1 MLHRLSARIFQ
12 FNALFISAVVAANTV
27 SYILFDK
34 LIFWFITAFVVAL
47 LSIYYLRLQN
57 TEISLI
63 KKTSYG
69 MIPASILILVVLGTF
84 IFNTVRMYPYES
96 SIVTV
101 GTNDDNMN
109 HIALSVISIK
119 ERNLLF
125 HSPQIE
131 KMMEGGM
138 YSPGMKWYPYGLY
151 SFVNYIYNF
160 SLPAH
165 SLTIN
170 LRHLFNVHNLTVS
183 IQLLMLLS
191 GIYLLSERLYT
202 TKSIYSLPISI
213 LLGVFVIGGQFYL
226 RLFTYGFYSQLLAYN
241 LLIAAL
247 LMSDDMVRKRSQDY
261 LQSIFFSTLIF
272 ALSVTYYLFI
282 PLGFALTLLT
292 HIRTDSRHMRLAYPL
307 VVFGSI
313 PLLMFHI
320 NMRIGE
326 QIEAYGISFVLIDGF
341 VLALLGPLLLIFK
354 KKDINKYLTST
365 LTTLIGLTLVQMI
378 ATTVSTFAK
387 TNNLTYYFFKSYWTL
402 GLLGLPMV
410 LAFITSTIDSVTAK
424 SKKIALTMFVVLTLI
439 SSMVTYKVF
448 SGDGYSVHGYDTVL
462 MIFNGRINYF
472 NTGEQKKWFDVYERW
487 GETRGKSIF
496 PAGLWGW
503 TTLSY
508 ALFGDVPE
516 LYKYNFRIQ
525 QFHIS
530 HNNISKFFDA
540 VEKSEL
546 ANEKPILL
554 DGMGTAKQYLQYIP
568 NLRKRFG
575 SDILE
580 RK

>member
-326 QIEAYGISFVLIDGF
+326 QI
-341 VLALLGPLLLIFK
+341 
-354 KKDINKYLTST
+354 
-365 LTTLIGLTLVQMI
+365 
-378 ATTVSTFAK
+378 
-387 TNNLTYYFFKSYWTL
+387 
-402 GLLGLPMV
+402 
-410 LAFITSTIDSVTAK
+410 
-424 SKKIALTMFVVLTLI
+424 
-439 SSMVTYKVF
+439 
-448 SGDGYSVHGYDTVL
+448 
-462 MIFNGRINYF
+462 
-472 NTGEQKKWFDVYERW
+472 
-487 GETRGKSIF
+487 
-496 PAGLWGW
+496 
-503 TTLSY
+503 
-508 ALFGDVPE
+508 
-516 LYKYNFRIQ
+516 
-525 QFHIS
+525 
-530 HNNISKFFDA
+530 
-540 VEKSEL
+540 
-546 ANEKPILL
+546 
-554 DGMGTAKQYLQYIP
+554 
-568 NLRKRFG
+568 
-575 SDILE
+575 
-580 RK
+580 